1 MFAAI
6 VLDDDIDDGTK
17 QEQIYHLGAN
27 DNGTPTGDQD
37 RASANTPNLIAISDI
52 CIEVI

>member
-6 VLDDDIDDGTK
+6 VPDDDIGDGTE
-17 QEQIYHLGAN
+17 QEQNYHLGAN

-37 RASANTPNLIAISDI
+37 RAPANTPNLIVISEI